1 MAINKKLIHFQNKA
15 TFDSEL
21 AAGNILNTSIV
32 FIKDA
37 KLIYT
42 HGQLYPCPYTQEELT
57 ALFNNKANLSE
68 LDNYLKKTDA
78 EKTYIKSI
86 PTANGTTAGIVKQGG
101 DVTISNGIITVN
113 DDSHNHVIANVDGL
127 QTALDNKQ
135 DLISDLST
143 IRSNASKGATAL
155 QSVPL
160 ATSSSLGG
168 VRSGGDITIS
178 SEGIMSVVDDSHNHV
193 ISNVD
198 GLQNALDAK
207 QGVISDLQTIRSG
220 AALGAT
226 ALQSVPAA
234 TTSTAG
240 IVKVGSNISV
250 SSGTISLSK
259 DNVTA
264 ALGYTPPTAYTNMT
278 ASEATTG
285 TATTGRVISAKV
297 LHDKINEMLPTTLS
311 EAKSYTDTK
320 VSELVGQAPDALN
333 TIYELAEAMATN
345 QSAVDTLESAIGNK
359 VDKVSGKGL
368 STNDYTTTEKNKLAG
383 IASGAEV
390 NVQSDWSVTDTTSD
404 AYILNKPSLAAV
416 ATSGKYSDLSGRPTV
431 DSAISTSSTNA
442 VQNKAITAAV
452 NAKYTKP
459 STGIPSSDL
468 SSDVQGALA
477 KANSA
482 LQSFTETDPVFAA
495 SVAASIKSSDI
506 TNWNSKTSN
515 TGTIT
520 GIKMNG
526 NVKGTSGVVDLGTVI
541 TAHQDISGKVDKVSG
556 KGLST
561 NDYTTDEKTK
571 LSGIA
576 TGAEVNQNAF
586 SNIKVG
592 DATVQADSKTDTLTL
607 VAGSNV
613 TITPDTT
620 NDSITIAAKD
630 TTYSAA
636 TSSAAGLMSATDKA
650 KLDTITNSADAV
662 SFTQSLTSGTKV
674 GTININGSDTVLY
687 APTNTNT
694 TYTFEGGTNKFTVT
708 PSGGTA
714 YDVTVTPSISNNVTH
729 TGTATS
735 GQVAVF
741 DSNGKI
747 KSTGYT
753 IASSV
758 PSGAKFTDTTYAAGA
773 GLSMDG
779 TTINVGAGTG
789 IVVADDTVG
798 LANSGVTSGS
808 YGPSANAT
816 ATHSGSFSVPY
827 ITVDSYG
834 RVTGASTK
842 TITLPSSGN
851 TNWTTGIV
859 AGASG
864 ATSNSS
870 QTNPYIAVKDNST
883 YRSQIRLVGGGAT
896 SVQSDASGN
905 ITISST
911 NTTYNDMVGASS
923 SAAGASGLVPQPA
936 AGKQGQFLRGDGTWA
951 TPTNT
956 TYTAMTQDEANT
968 GTATTARSITAAVL
982 STTIANKIAG
992 KLDSSTASSTY
1003 ATKTEVTN
1011 GLSGK
1016 VDKISGKG
1024 LSTNDY
1030 TTDEKNKLAGIASGA
1045 EVNQNAF
1052 AKISDG
1058 TTTIVADAKQ
1068 DTLNVEAGSG
1078 IALTLDATNDKLTI
1092 SHSDTSTLSGAYGPS
1107 ANVTGSNGQTIVVPQ
1122 ITVDGYGHVTGVTN
1136 RTYTSKDTTYSAIS
1150 ADELTTGTASTSRV
1164 VTAAV
1169 LGPWVKSQIDS
1180 KIAAADAMI
1189 YKGTI
1194 GTDGTITAL
1203 PDTTAK
1209 TGWTYKVI
1217 TAGTYAGVTCEVGDM
1232 IICLTDGSSS
1242 TNATWTVVQ
1251 NNIDGAVTGPSSS
1264 VNNRV
1269 AVFNGTT
1276 GKVIKDSGYTI
1287 GKSVPSDAVFTD
1299 TKQFTIAANAN
1310 DDDVVVLSG
1319 SNGTNAVTYTA
1330 SHAKQGPSSAF
1341 TSTASTKTT
1350 ISGSGASGTIN
1361 IPKVNVNTYGHVTSV
1376 TNETVAITMPTLPT
1390 LSGLGGVGS
1399 VSASGTAPLT
1409 LSASKS
1415 GTAVTI
1421 TGSVATMGA
1430 ASSSADGSA
1439 GLVPKPTAG
1448 NQGKYLRA
1456 DGTWATPTN
1465 TTYTQASLGQ
1475 GYGTCTTAEA
1485 TTAKVVTLSNY
1496 ALSTGG
1502 IVSVKFTYAVPASA
1516 TMNVNSKGAKA
1527 IYYKGAAITAG
1538 IIKAG
1543 DVATF
1548 IYDGTQYHLLSTDRT
1563 KVEISRSLT
1572 SGVKIGTITIDGIGV
1587 DLYCRDND
1595 THWTTGINAGASGA
1609 TSNSVVTNPYITV
1622 KDNSTYRSQIQLKGG
1637 GSTSITSDA
1646 DGIITI
1652 SSTNS
1657 WRGITDSVSTTDS
1670 TISGSATAVKTAY
1683 DKAVSAYNLANS
1695 KTSNTG
1701 TVTSIVAGTGLN
1713 GGTIST
1719 TGTISVK
1726 YGTAA
1731 GTACV
1736 GNDSRLSDARNPK
1749 TTTLNSEDLDSITTP
1764 GLYNGGG
1771 SNTVTNKPS
1780 GIDAFGL
1787 FVFKTASGYTTQELI
1802 EGNTNAG
1809 CRWTRQYTGSSWTSW
1824 LPMPTF
1830 SATPTSGQVVV
1841 TDGTTGKIKSS
1852 GYTIAKSVPS
1862 NAVFTD
1868 TNTKVN
1874 VTLGTTT
1881 KAYLLGTSTTPTSS
1895 AQGVTSI
1902 ADTGVYLG
1910 TTAGELVATKFTG
1923 ALSGNASTASSAAK
1937 LTNARTLTI
1946 GSTGKTFNGEAN
1958 VSWTLD
1964 EIGAAAKSHGY
1975 HVPTPE
1981 TANNAKFLRN
1991 DNTWQTVTPANIG
2004 AAASSHGT
2012 HVTYATAA
2020 PLAAGTAAV
2029 GTSSKVAR
2037 EDHVHPV
2044 QTTVSGNAGSAT
2056 KLANARKIDGVNF
2069 TGEADVTHFAECST
2083 TASTAA
2089 KTITISNF
2097 ALVTGA
2103 RVAIKFTV
2111 TNTASSPTLNVSGT
2125 GAKSIMYRGSAIS
2138 AGYLAAN
2145 RVYEFV
2151 YDGTDWELIG
2161 DINTDN
2167 NTYPSAYCSTGAST
2181 AAKAASC
2188 SGYVLTANTY
2198 IHLIITTANTAASA
2212 LTLNIN
2218 GKGAKTIYINGT
2230 ASSSSNYTLPA
2241 GSYLAYYDGSYYHLR
2256 TDGMLPGKILAAKNA
2271 DTVNGL
2277 TVQTAVPANAVFTDT
2292 KQFTITA
2299 NGSDDDVV
2307 ILSKSNGTN
2316 AVTYGV
2322 SHAKT
2327 FGNTTAPYTAK
2338 YTSGNT
2344 TTSISGSG
2352 GSGTIKIPQITVDE
2366 YGHVRAGADESVTIT
2381 MPTLPTTLKNPNKL
2395 TVGSKTYDGSAAVE
2409 VTATDLGLSQAMRYI
2424 GKTSTSISDGSTTS
2438 SITIGSST
2446 VTVKQGDVV
2455 IDNSDKKEY
2464 IWNGSKWEE
2473 FGNEGNYKV
2482 TQAAVSDP
2490 TASSNS
2496 ITFIDTISQDA
2507 QGVISPT
2514 KKTVRSATTSA
2525 TGIVQLSSSTSSTS
2539 ETLAATPKAVKAAYD
2554 LAASKAASSHT
2565 HTKSQITDFPSITN
2579 MTTKGYIDYNTNLMT
2594 TNTLAYWNGAYAS
2607 TNASNLT
2614 YCAQGTIIGSN
2625 NIGSQTVNKANQLT
2639 TARTISLTGDVTG
2652 SASFDGS
2659 SNASITAT
2667 VADNS
2672 HNHYDSNITW
2682 GSNHLSGY
2690 ISPIDAAASYVHSA
2704 NRFQF
2709 AKAAGIT
2716 VEYSRDGGST
2726 WTDYGLTDAQKIELV
2741 SGIGCSCSIG
2751 KRTSGVTTSDKLRIT
2766 FNATNMGVYTAAT
2779 SLLVNLST
2787 NGAGGS
2793 NVVVERSMKGSETT
2807 FSTWKSSQG
2816 VSGWSGWNRI
2826 PMNGVSF
2833 GGGSTQTSN
2842 TAAIRLTFGI
2852 TSLNTS
2858 HSSSLTISDFVL
2870 LGTTYWSYPHNMAK
2884 TGHIYSW
2891 DSAGNATFG
2900 AKVTAS
2906 SFSGS
2911 LNASNLTGTINSARL
2926 PSHTHSVTAKGSNTS
2941 TTATG
2946 TVASSFTGTAHKH
2959 TFTGSAVTS
2968 GGPSGTTSVYS
2979 ITGVG
2984 TLPSCTLPTVSV
2996 SYSAGTLTITHNAG
3010 SFSAGSLPTRSSV
3023 TLPKSDHT
3031 HSVTATGTLNDVT
3044 ATGSVSSTFTG
3055 TSHTHTFTGSAV
3067 TSGSPSY

>member
-101 DVTISNGIITVN
+101 DVTISDGIITVN

-168 VRSGGDITIS
+168 VRSGGDITVS

-264 ALGYTPPTAYTNMT
+264 ALGYTPSTAYTNMT

-345 QSAVDTLESAIGNK
+345 QSAVDVLESAIGNK

-452 NAKYTKP
+452 NTKYTKP

-526 NVKGTSGVVDLGTVI
+526 DVKGTSGVVDLGTVI

-576 TGAEVNQNAF
+576 AGAEVNQNAF

-714 YDVTVTPSISNNVTH
+714 YDVNVTPSISNNVTH

-1217 TAGTYAGVTCEVGDM
+1217 TAGTYAGVTCEIGDM

-1269 AVFNGTT
+1269 AIFNGTT

-1299 TKQFTIAANAN
+1299 TKQFTITANAN

-1330 SHAKQGPSSAF
+1330 SHAKQGPSTAF

-1376 TNETVAITMPTLPT
+1376 TNEAVAITMPTLPT

-1415 GTAVTI
+1415 GTAVTV

-1465 TTYTQASLGQ
+1465 TTYSQASLGQ
-1475 GYGTCTTAEA
+1475 GYATCDTAES
-1485 TTAKVVTLSNY
+1485 TTAKVVTFSSYGL
-1496 ALSTGG
+1496 ATGG
-1502 IVSVKFTYAVPASA
+1502 IVAIKFTYAVPASA
-1516 TMNVNSKGAKA
+1516 TLNINSKGAKA

-1609 TSNSVVTNPYITV
+1609 TSNSAVTNPYITV

-1683 DKAVSAYNLANS
+1683 DKAVSAYNLANG

-1713 GGTIST
+1713 GGTINT

-1726 YGTAA
+1726 YGTAT

-1749 TTTLNSEDLDSITTP
+1749 TTTLSSEDLDNITTP

-1787 FVFKTASGYTTQELI
+1787 FVFKTAGGYITQELT
-1802 EGNTNAG
+1802 EGNVNAG

-1841 TDGTTGKIKSS
+1841 TDGTTGKVKSS

-1868 TNTKVN
+1868 TNTKVTSASNHYDPTTETTSVLSVDASGGSAVWSKQVVTGVNITKDSKGHITALTVDSAAIPANPNTDTKVN

-2012 HVTYATAA
+2012 HVTYATAV

-2029 GTSSKVAR
+2029 GASSKVAR
-2037 EDHVHPV
+2037 EDHVHPI

-2056 KLANARKIDGVNF
+2056 KLANIRNIDGVNF
-2069 TGEADVTHFAECST
+2069 NGEANVTHFAECST
-2083 TASTAA
+2083 DASTAA
-2089 KTITISNF
+2089 KTVSLSNF
-2097 ALVTGA
+2097 NLVTGA
-2103 RVAIKFTV
+2103 RVSVKFTK
-2111 TNTASSPTLNVSGT
+2111 TNSTANPTLNVNST
-2125 GAKSIMYRGSAIS
+2125 GAKAIMYRGSAIS

-2145 RVYEFV
+2145 RVYDFI
-2151 YDGTDWELIG
+2151 YDGTNWEFVG
-2161 DINTDN
+2161 DINTDT
-2167 NTYPSAYCSTGAST
+2167 NTT
-2181 AAKAASC
+2181 
-2188 SGYVLTANTY
+2188 
-2198 IHLIITTANTAASA
+2198 
-2212 LTLNIN
+2212 
-2218 GKGAKTIYINGT
+2218 
-2230 ASSSSNYTLPA
+2230 
-2241 GSYLAYYDGSYYHLR
+2241 
-2256 TDGMLPGKILAAKNA
+2256 
-2271 DTVNGL
+2271 
-2277 TVQTAVPANAVFTDT
+2277 
-2292 KQFTITA
+2292 QFTITA
-2299 NGSDDDVV
+2299 TASDDDVIV
-2307 ILSKSNGTN
+2307 LTGTSGTN
-2316 AVTYGV
+2316 KTTYDAK
-2322 SHAKT
+2322 HAKT

-2911 LNASNLTGTINSARL
+2911 GSELTSLNASNISSGTIGSGRL

-2941 TTATG
+2941 VTATG

-2979 ITGVG
+2979 ITDVG

-3010 SFSAGSLPTRSSV
+3010 SFSAGSLPNRSSV